1 MASSHVLLDQVDIAF
16 DDERA
21 VASAGLLLPAT
32 LAERLG
38 IEQAADQLVDL
49 GDRPGAARPGR
60 KLLTL
65 VHALVAGGDCID
77 DVELLRCGSTASVLG
92 HRVMAAS
99 TVGTWLRSFTFGH
112 VRQLDRVTGEILSRA
127 WAAGAGPDDGPLT
140 VDVDSTICEVHGYHK
155 QGACYGYT
163 HRLGYHPL
171 LATRAG
177 SGEVLHARL
186 RKGSANTARGIV
198 RFVDELVARCR
209 RAGAS
214 GELTFRMDSGFW
226 SAKLIKRLRRHRV
239 RYSITVRQTK
249 TVRAAIAAIPEAAWA
264 PIAYQPDG
272 VAQVAETPY
281 RGDRLIVRRVRN
293 LDDQQQLFPTWRYHA
308 FVTNRVGTTTWLDA
322 DHRRHAVCE
331 LAIRD
336 LKAGAGLAHL
346 PSGRFAA
353 NAAWLLAA
361 TLAHNLLRWTA
372 SLGLGYRD
380 QQTVAKTL
388 RRTLL
393 ALPGRLTRSP
403 PADPASARRL
413 AVGPLVRHGAGSAA
427 LHPVPDLTAP
437 RPRLGLS
444 AAANCSRLP
453 VTASEGSPGCT
464 TTSSRL
470 SPATSCGSA
479 VTQRERPHATP
490 GAASGNQ
497 PPHSRIGG
505 SRLSSPRWRSLD
517 LPGDGHEDSLRGR
530 EISKDDHQAS
540 GITPLP
546 AVAWARRTLS
556 PWVAQRWAW
565 CSSRSTVAVARVLG
579 MISSKPAGWR
589 LELTATERFS

>member
-1 MASSHVLLDQVDIAF
+1 MIPESEDTFSMASSHVVLDQVEIVF
-16 DDERA
+16 DDEHA
-21 VASAGLLLPAT
+21 VAGAGLLLPAT

-38 IEQAADQLVDL
+38 IEQVTDQLVDL

-77 DVELLRCGSTASVLG
+77 DVEVLRCGSTASVLG

-99 TVGTWLRSFTFGH
+99 TVGTFLRAFTFGH
-112 VRQLDRVTGEILSRA
+112 ARQLDQVTGEILTRA
-127 WAAGAGPDDGPLT
+127 WAAGAGPADGPLT

-171 LATRAG
+171 LATRAD

-186 RKGSANTARGIV
+186 RKGAANTARGIL
-198 RFVDELVARCR
+198 RFVDELIARLR
-209 RAGAS
+209 RAGAV
-214 GELTFRMDSGFW
+214 GELTLRMDSGFW
-226 SAKLIKRLRRHRV
+226 SAKLIRRLRRHRV

-249 TVRAAIAAIPEAAWA
+249 TVRAAIAAIPEAAWVQI
-264 PIAYQPDG
+264 PYVPG
-272 VAQVAETPY
+272 GLAQVAETSY

-293 LDDQQQLFPTWRYHA
+293 QGDQAQLFATWRYHA
-308 FVTNRVGTTTWLDA
+308 FVTDRVGTMIELDQ

-361 TLAHNLLRWTA
+361 TLAHNLIRWTA
-372 SLGLGYRD
+372 TLGLGVRE

-393 ALPGRLTRSP
+393 HLPGRLTRS
-403 PADPASARRL
+403 ARQWRL
-413 AVGPLVRHGAGSAA
+413 HL
-427 LHPVPDLTAP
+427 
-437 RPRLGLS
+437 
-444 AAANCSRLP
+444 
-453 VTASEGSPGCT
+453 
-464 TTSSRL
+464 
-470 SPATSCGSA
+470 
-479 VTQRERPHATP
+479 
-490 GAASGNQ
+490 
-497 PPHSRIGG
+497 
-505 SRLSSPRWRSLD
+505 
-517 LPGDGHEDSLRGR
+517 
-530 EISKDDHQAS
+530 
-540 GITPLP
+540 
-546 AVAWARRTLS
+546 
-556 PWVAQRWAW
+556 
-565 CSSRSTVAVARVLG
+565 
-579 MISSKPAGWR
+579 PAGWPWAHSFAMALAR
-589 LELTATERFS
+589 LRCIPYPT

>member
-1 MASSHVLLDQVDIAF
+1 MPSSHVLLDQVDIAF
-16 DDERA
+16 DDKRA

-92 HRVMAAS
+92 HQVMAAS

-112 VRQLDRVTGEILSRA
+112 VRQLDKVTGEILSRA

-171 LATRAG
+171 LATRADT
-177 SGEVLHARL
+177 GEVLHARL
-186 RKGSANTARGIV
+186 RKGSANTARGIL
-198 RFVDELVARCR
+198 RFVDELVARLR
-209 RAGAS
+209 RAGVV

-264 PIAYQPDG
+264 PIAYQAEG

-322 DHRRHAVCE
+322 DHRR
-331 LAIRD
+331 
-336 LKAGAGLAHL
+336 
-346 PSGRFAA
+346 
-353 NAAWLLAA
+353 LAA
-361 TLAHNLLRWTA
+361 GCHPGPQPAALDRQHRPRLPRPA
-372 SLGLGYRD
+372 D
-380 QQTVAKTL
+380 
-388 RRTLL
+388 RRQD
-393 ALPGRLTRSP
+393 A
-403 PADPASARRL
+403 PADPAAPTGSTHLLRPPADAAPARRL
-413 AVGPLVRHGAGSAA
+413 AVGPLVHHGAGAAA

-437 RPRLGLS
+437 RPRLGVS
-444 AAANCSRLP
+444 AAADCSRLP

-497 PPHSRIGG
+497 QPQSRIGG
-505 SRLSSPRWRSLD
+505 SRLSDHADAWRSL
-517 LPGDGHEDSLRGR
+517 SLLIKG
-530 EISKDDHQAS
+530 AS
-540 GITPLP
+540 DRWT
-546 AVAWARRTLS
+546 VSYWARNLHDLFRKTADSAADIRTLRAE
-556 PWVAQRWAW
+556 VIERLLQR
-565 CSSRSTVAVARVLG
+565 
-579 MISSKPAGWR
+579 
-589 LELTATERFS
+589 ELLDFRQYLR